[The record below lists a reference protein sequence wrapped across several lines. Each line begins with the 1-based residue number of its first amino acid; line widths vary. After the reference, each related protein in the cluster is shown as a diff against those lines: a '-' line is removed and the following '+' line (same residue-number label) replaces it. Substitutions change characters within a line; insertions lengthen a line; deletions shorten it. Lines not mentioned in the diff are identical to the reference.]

1 MNLEKTGPTHQ
12 KVLVVEDHEETRR
25 LILATLKLRDFDTET
40 AIDAVSGFVKFNSFK
55 PDLVLLDIMMPG
67 VGDGLDLC
75 RQIREKVG
83 DAVKIAFVTAKGE
96 NSDLVEGRRANAD
109 ACITKPFSPI
119 KFLENVDWLLV

>member
-1 MNLEKTGPTHQ
+1 MNLEKTGPTRQ
-12 KVLVVEDHEETRR
+12 KVLVVEDDEETRR
-25 LILATLKLRDFDTET
+25 LILATLKLRD
-40 AIDAVSGFVKFNSFK
+40 FK

-83 DAVKIAFVTAKGE
+83 DAVKIAFLTAKGE
-96 NSDLVEGRRANAD
+96 NSDLVAGRRANAD
-109 ACITKPFSPI
+109 AYITKPFSPI

>member
-1 MNLEKTGPTHQ
+1 MNLEKTGPGRQ
-12 KVLVVEDHEETRR
+12 KVLVVEDHEEMRR

-75 RQIREKVG
+75 RQIRAKAG
-83 DAVKIAFVTAKGE
+83 DAVKIAFVTAKCE

-109 ACITKPFSPI
+109 AYITKPFSPI